1 MIRSLPIVLAFVA
14 CAVAAP
20 TAGAQDHVTRHV
32 IRLVNVE
39 RQAATNEGT
48 TQSRQRRPDE
58 RETQT
63 ERFTRTVNIGATGE
77 LDISNIAGD
86 VVVTRGGGTSATIE
100 VVKTARGAT
109 VEEAREMLAL
119 VPVEITERGTR
130 AEARTRYPGGDELR
144 RTNRRNIRVSVAFNV
159 SAPEGTRI
167 LVKSISGNISAR
179 DILGGLTLET
189 VSGNVQ
195 IANAGR
201 MANGRSISGDIEV
214 LDTKVEG
221 ALEAGTIS
229 GTVRLRRL
237 TARSLAVNSVSGNV
251 EIEDVTAERIGAQAI
266 SGNIGFAGDLQ
277 PNGRYEFTSHSGNI
291 RLALPAGASFQVEAT
306 SFSGEINTDIPVTM
320 SGGQSG
326 RRNRAL
332 RGTAGSGGAS
342 VDLTTFSGTIVIT
355 KR

>member
-1 MIRSLPIVLAFVA
+1 MIRRLPLVLALVA
-14 CAVAAP
+14 SAVAAP
-20 TAGAQDHVTRHV
+20 AALAQDVVTRHV
-32 IRLVNVE
+32 IRRVDVE
-39 RQAATNEGT
+39 RRAATSEGA
-48 TQSRQRRPDE
+48 QSRQRRTDE
-58 RETQT
+58 RESQT

-77 LDISNIAGD
+77 LEIANIAGD
-86 VVVTRGGGTSATIE
+86 VVVTRGGGNSATIE

-109 VEEAREMLAL
+109 AEEAREMLAL
-119 VPVEITERGTR
+119 VPVDIIERGTR
-130 AEARTRYPGGDELR
+130 AEARTRYPSGDEQR
-144 RTNRRNIRVSVAFNV
+144 RTGRRNINVSVAFNI

-167 LVKSISGNISAR
+167 FVKSISGNINVR

-189 VSGNVQ
+189 VSGNVH

-201 MANGRSISGDIEV
+201 TAQGRSISGDIEV
-214 LDTKVEG
+214 LDTKIEG

-237 TARSLAVNSVSGNV
+237 SARSLAVNSVSGNV

-266 SGNIGFAGDLQ
+266 SGNIGFGGDLQ

-291 RLALPAGASFQVEAT
+291 RLVLPAAAGFELEAT
-306 SFSGEINTDIPVTM
+306 SFSGTINTDIPVTM
-320 SGGQSG
+320 SGGQGG
-326 RRNRAL
+326 RRNRTL

-342 VDLTTFSGTIVIT
+342 LDLTTFSGTIVIT